1 MRAKILQNGHWAPAP
16 SPFHSTVHPKTWTL
30 WGWSQSPAHHV
41 GCQKPFRG
49 RGDKLVRITQG
60 SNHPGVDRHGG
71 WPGGGGRGGV
81 STRSA
86 PKKYIGIQ
94 NATLKICRHAAR
106 TNSLSCKSRAAEE
119 SVAIATRDVTCRHGQ
134 ERVRDRRVISDGRRG
149 QWLGRRK
156 NGARGKRVACR
167 FLTTMWRRRGWQEAF
182 YLQKLPHIPTHVS
195 MYVLLYIWKYAYA
208 CVCVVHMCIYAYACV
223 HVCICVYTC
232 FICTHTINNFQQS
245 PNQQNQPS
253 MHACISLVLYILPMY
268 TYLVSNLGSFFL
280 RPEMSPTKSIPPW
293 GACPW

>member
-1 MRAKILQNGHWAPAP
+1 MAW
-16 SPFHSTVHPKTWTL
+16 
-30 WGWSQSPAHHV
+30 
-41 GCQKPFRG
+41 
-49 RGDKLVRITQG
+49 
-60 SNHPGVDRHGG
+60 
-71 WPGGGGRGGV
+71 GGGGEVEV
-81 STRSA
+81 SIRSA
-86 PKKYIGIQ
+86 PKKSFGIQ

-156 NGARGKRVACR
+156 IGARGKRVACR

-268 TYLVSNLGSFFL
+268 TYLVSNLGSFFFKTGDVPHQEHSAMGCL
-280 RPEMSPTKSIPPW
+280 PMVRTSCRGGGEIGPSWTQSSEYGNGHFGTPW
-293 GACPW
+293 HVM